1 MTGYQRNGNYMCI
14 VNKYRNNYERSVP
27 EPKADLKIMS
37 VYYQLTK
44 SKMTMAGSIGHVS
57 DLPISCLYA
66 VKKESSLKKEQ
77 RPVMMS
83 FF

>member
-57 DLPISCLYA
+57 DLPFLVYIL
-66 VKKESSLKKEQ
+66 LKKNH
-77 RPVMMS
+77 P
-83 FF
+83 